1 MPFVVIARGRREV
14 KSIGASYPSQRTLE
28 KALSAIYRQVAQVRF
43 DRGFHSPELSPE
55 LSSSRA
61 DRRSRLSRSDV
72 PLDIFSLEEQ
82 R

>member
-1 MPFVVIARGRREV
+1 MPFVVIARGQREV
-14 KSIGASYPSQRTLE
+14 KSIGASCPSQRTLE
-28 KALSAIYRQVAQVRF
+28 KALSAIYRQVPQPRF
-43 DRGFHSPELSPE
+43 DRGFPE

-61 DRRSRLSRSDV
+61 DRRSRLLRSDV